1 MTDFD
6 VLQDFQSTFATLL
19 TSAQQTKAVRED
31 IDIKDLITLMMSLL
45 FAIEQRKG
53 DLDIE
58 RFNKLM
64 SIVIDGLRYKNTNN
78 KST

>member
-19 TSAQQTKAVRED
+19 TSAQQAKAVRED

-64 SIVIDGLRYKNTNN
+64 SIVIDGLRYKDTNN

>member
-1 MTDFD
+1 MCYRIFSQH
-6 VLQDFQSTFATLL
+6 LAILL
-19 TSAQQTKAVRED
+19 ARAQQANAVRED

-64 SIVIDGLRYKNTNN
+64 SIVCDGLRYKDINN
-78 KST
+78 KSK